1 MNTSLYPKIYQLKSF
16 HQRLISESKI
26 VRSIVIIFALLL
38 AACARPGSG
47 TVDAAPPAPTT
58 PSAGDSQAKREI
70 RLTGIVE
77 AVHASKVMVPTTTGN
92 NNSQVTLTRIVAN
105 GARVEV
111 GDFIAEFDPISQVDA
126 LLQARGKADDLAHQV
141 DQKAAS
147 NRADA
152 EKRTSDLVQAQA
164 DLGKATLELQK
175 APILAPLLRDQ
186 NQFKAD
192 IARVHVESLQKSN
205 AFHDSSDAAALRI
218 LELQRDRQKVAMQ
231 RAQDNIARLQ
241 VKAPIAG
248 LVAQQ
253 NLYRGNSY
261 GRPQEG
267 DQLYRG
273 QGLVSIFDP
282 NEMLV
287 RCSVGEPD
295 GAVLVPGTR
304 ANVYFDAY
312 PDLTVTAHFVS
323 ASPTAMSAL
332 GSPIKT
338 FMAVFKLDKTD
349 PRLMPDLSAAVVLDE
364 AAKAE
369 GAK

>member
-1 MNTSLYPKIYQLKSF
+1 VR
-16 HQRLISESKI
+16 RLALMIS
-26 VRSIVIIFALLL
+26 VVFVT
-38 AACARPGSG
+38 ACARPGPA
-47 TVDAAPPAPTT
+47 TVDAAPATPTT
-58 PSAGDSQAKREI
+58 PAAGVTESKREI

-77 AVHASKVMVPTTTGN
+77 AVHSSKVMVPTTAGN
-92 NNSQVTLTRIVAN
+92 NNSQVTLTRIVPN
-105 GARVEV
+105 GVRVAV
-111 GDFIAEFDPISQVDA
+111 GDFIAEFDPTPQFDA
-126 LLQARGKADDLAHQV
+126 LLQARGKSDDLSHQV
-141 DQKAAS
+141 DQKAAA

-152 EKRTSDLVQAQA
+152 EKRKSDLVQAQA
-164 DLGKATLELQK
+164 DLSKALLEMEK
-175 APILAPLLRDQ
+175 APILAPILRDQ
-186 NQFKAD
+186 NAIKAD
-192 IARVHVESLQKSN
+192 TARLHVESLQKSN
-205 AFHDSSDAAALRI
+205 AFHDASDAAALKI

-231 RAQDNIARLQ
+231 RAQDNIAHLQ

-273 QGLVSIFDP
+273 QALVNIFDP

-295 GAVLVPGTR
+295 GATLVPGIR
-304 ANVYFDAY
+304 AKVYFDAY
-312 PDLTVTAHFVS
+312 PDLAVPAHFEM
-323 ASPTAMSAL
+323 ASPMAQAAL

-349 PRLMPDLSAAVVLDE
+349 PRLMPDLSAAVVLE
-364 AAKAE
+364 TSRPAGSTSG